1 MNNYSQAGNLRKDC
15 QYASAGNTLKFLQVS
30 RMQGKRTFFWHR
42 IVLLLLIVAV
52 LSQQGC
58 VHRKRYSL
66 ASFWI
71 DYNTLRAPAIF
82 FQKREHFPY
91 KASQV
96 SLFHWQYGVTPGR
109 NVKYVRPDLVR
120 ENTPPALPYDGV
132 MQTGGVMMEPTPEID
147 AAPAVN
153 ANSAMSLPLTNV
165 GPQTKSKKKLPA
177 PPQIPLQETQPPA
190 TSLPPPPAP
199 PTSD

>member
-1 MNNYSQAGNLRKDC
+1 MYRQS
-15 QYASAGNTLKFLQVS
+15 KF
-30 RMQGKRTFFWHR
+30 RWHR
-42 IVLLLLIVAV
+42 IVLLLLAAAV

-66 ASFWI
+66 SSFWI

-91 KASQV
+91 KATQV

-120 ENTPPALPYDGV
+120 ENMPAPGLEGGITHAGMVVEQEPAIKAAPSVSANGPMSVPPAP
-132 MQTGGVMMEPTPEID
+132 QP
-147 AAPAVN
+147 AP
-153 ANSAMSLPLTNV
+153 
-165 GPQTKSKKKLPA
+165 KKKPPA
-177 PPQIPLQETQPPA
+177 PPQLKLQSKHPHKPSQ
-190 TSLPPPPAP
+190 SVPPPPAP
-199 PTSD
+199 AATEKP

>member
-1 MNNYSQAGNLRKDC
+1 MHRQS
-15 QYASAGNTLKFLQVS
+15 KF
-30 RMQGKRTFFWHR
+30 RWHR
-42 IVLLLLIVAV
+42 IVLLLLTAAV

-66 ASFWI
+66 SSFWI

-109 NVKYVRPDLVR
+109 NLKYVRPDLVR
-120 ENTPPALPYDGV
+120 ENMPVSDTYDGITQAGMLVEQQPVVESAPSVSANGPMSIPPAP
-132 MQTGGVMMEPTPEID
+132 QP
-147 AAPAVN
+147 AP
-153 ANSAMSLPLTNV
+153 
-165 GPQTKSKKKLPA
+165 KSKLPA
-177 PPQIPLQETQPPA
+177 PPQLKLQPQPARKQGTTP
-190 TSLPPPPAP
+190 PPPPAP
-199 PTSD
+199 AAEKS